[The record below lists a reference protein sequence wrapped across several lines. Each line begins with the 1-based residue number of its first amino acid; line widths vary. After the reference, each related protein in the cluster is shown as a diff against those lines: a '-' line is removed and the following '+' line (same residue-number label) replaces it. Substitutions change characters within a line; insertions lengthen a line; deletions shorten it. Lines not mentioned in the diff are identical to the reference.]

1 MNMSANLP
9 DTPRTRIDPDDTP
22 ELTDGFFEN
31 GVWRIGE
38 LVVSPPDGVAAFVQA
53 RMNRACG
60 SLGNQS
66 HDAILAE
73 LERSRQDW
81 AR

>member
-1 MNMSANLP
+1 MTVSANLP
-9 DTPRTRIDPDDTP
+9 DTPSAWIDPDDAP

-38 LVVSPPDGVAAFVQA
+38 RVVSPQDGVAAFVQA

>member
-1 MNMSANLP
+1 MTVSANLP
-9 DTPRTRIDPDDTP
+9 DTPSAWIDPDDAP

-38 LVVSPPDGVAAFVQA
+38 RVVSPQDGVAAFIQA
-53 RMNRACG
+53 KMSLACG

-66 HDAILAE
+66 RAAILAE

-81 AR
+81 ER